1 VRCLAHGRRAESV
14 TQAEPRPGRVFC
26 AANQRG
32 FREALRDVAAATP
45 GLVHVGEASEGS
57 EAIAAIWSLRP
68 DLVLMDMRLRDRDA
82 DGFEV
87 ARILAESSRD
97 LVVVL
102 MSVDPID
109 LPLGLAA
116 HGGEIR
122 TVVKH
127 ELCPRTLLDLWHGR
141 RTR

>member
-1 VRCLAHGRRAESV
+1 MRGVADARQPESV
-14 TQAEPRPGRVFC
+14 THGDRRLGRVFC
-26 AANQRG
+26 AANRRV
-32 FREALRDVAAATP
+32 FRDVLRELVGATP

-68 DLVLMDMRLRDRDA
+68 DLVLMDARLRDRDA

-87 ARILAESSRD
+87 ARILTESRRD
-97 LVVVL
+97 LLVVL
-102 MSVDPID
+102 MSADPIE
-109 LPLGLAA
+109 PPPGLTGR
-116 HGGEIR
+116 GGEIR
-122 TVVKH
+122 MIVKQ